1 MYSDIYWNDVG
12 PRLTRM
18 CVQVHKTVRGRKILE
33 NMFVKSCRELYQVT
47 VIVAKHNLKPMW
59 MLWTVKQRKFSY
71 HINYKEL
78 YLAAWTYRHTN
89 MFKNLAFSLRL

>member
-18 CVQVHKTVRGRKILE
+18 CVQVHNTVRGRKILE

-89 MFKNLAFSLRL
+89 TFKNLAFSLCL